1 MSGYDPT
8 TTPRRDARRLDH
20 PPRRDTT
27 NVPGLKGA
35 VFILLTYR
43 TCNAWYIHRIRP
55 LTKPLSCP
63 LLSTGSHDIAHF
75 PLSLSLQKQD
85 PDILLSLDIAPE
97 ISHITKPRYREIS
110 HITKPRYR
118 QFPLRLRPSPPP
130 RRSLGP
136 EMTRAR
142 MRVMILLVK
151 RERVPFI
158 RSKSWSKKVC
168 VLLQYL

>member
-1 MSGYDPT
+1 MLLYVGGWFDVDCT
-8 TTPRRDARRLDH
+8 DTNRRRRNGKTHDDTTPPTMRHDERSFGTERALPSVRS
-20 PPRRDTT
+20 
-27 NVPGLKGA
+27 
-35 VFILLTYR
+35 LL
-43 TCNAWYIHRIRP
+43 
-55 LTKPLSCP
+55 
-63 LLSTGSHDIAHF
+63 F

-110 HITKPRYR
+110 HITKSRYR